1 MIASERTLDARYRN
15 LYDESVKTTLDLH
28 DGLVAEAKALAAK
41 QRSTLTRLVEEG
53 LRLRLQAAVPPP
65 RTGAVKLP
73 VFKGRGGLKR
83 GIDPTSNKSMF
94 AAAGDE

>member
-1 MIASERTLDARYRN
+1 M
-15 LYDESVKTTLDLH
+15 KTTLDLH
-28 DGLVAEAKALAAK
+28 DALVAEAKALAAK

-53 LRLRLQAAVPPP
+53 LRLRLQAAARPVTPKTV
-65 RTGAVKLP
+65 RLP
-73 VFKGRGGLKR
+73 VFKGGRGLKP

>member
-1 MIASERTLDARYRN
+1 M
-15 LYDESVKTTLDLH
+15 KTTLDLH
-28 DGLVAEAKALAAK
+28 DGLVAEAKALAAR

-53 LRLRLQAAVPPP
+53 LRLRLQAAVPPVASE
-65 RTGAVKLP
+65 AVKLP
-73 VFKGRGGLKR
+73 VFKGRGGLKS